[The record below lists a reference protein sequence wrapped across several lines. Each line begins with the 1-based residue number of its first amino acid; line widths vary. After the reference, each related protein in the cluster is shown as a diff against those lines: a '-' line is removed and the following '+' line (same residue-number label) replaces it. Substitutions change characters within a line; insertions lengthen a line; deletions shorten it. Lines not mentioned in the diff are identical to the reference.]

1 MKILTLPLL
10 VLLSGV
16 TASCLDAQP
25 GRKSQLA
32 TVTQLVDSARI
43 EIVYRRPVARGRSLF
58 GSLVPWGK
66 VWTPSADSAA
76 LIRTTRDLEVNGQ
89 RLRAGSYGIWTI
101 PDSSSWTV
109 IFTSGPAF
117 HLTLPR
123 QRDEVLR
130 VRATP
135 RTADHMETLGFY
147 FPLVDADSAVL
158 NIHWG
163 KTVVPLRIRAR

>member
-1 MKILTLPLL
+1 MKLRA
-10 VLLSGV
+10 VLL
-16 TASCLDAQP
+16 TAIATTVSAACAEAQP

-43 EIVYRRPVARGRSLF
+43 EIVYRRPVARGRELF

-89 RLRAGSYGIWTI
+89 RLRAGRYGIWAI
-101 PDSSSWTV
+101 PGSSSWTV

-117 HLTLPR
+117 HLRLPR

-130 VRATP
+130 VQATP
-135 RTADHMETLGFY
+135 RTGDHMETLGFY
-147 FPLVDADSAVL
+147 FPMVDGDSAVL

-163 KTVVPLRIRAR
+163 RTVVPIRIRAR